1 MLILEIDKF
10 EKYYNDKCILKID
23 NLKIYSEDRIGLV
36 GPNGSGKT
44 TLIKAVIGED
54 LEYKGVIKLKASF
67 SYISQLSSDE
77 NYLNTDS
84 KSKLQGEF
92 NVNRNYSGVLSSGE
106 KTRLKIA
113 ESLNKNSSIIIADE
127 PTNNLDMEG
136 IDLFIENMKKYK
148 GAVLIVSHSRKVLD
162 SLCSKILAIEE
173 GEIKIY
179 KGNYEEFKLQKKK
192 QQERDEFLYQEYEK
206 EKRRLLSVIEE
217 KKEKVNNIKNAPGRM
232 GNSEAR
238 LHKMGGQKAKKKLDN
253 SVKNMNKRMEKLEE
267 RKRPKD
273 DAKMRISISSD
284 IKLHSKIV
292 IQGENINLSYGNKI
306 IYKNAE
312 LKLYKD
318 WKVGFFGPNGCGKSS
333 LIKLITNR
341 NQAINLVEKAEIGYF
356 NQELNILEENKTVL
370 ENLKGN
376 SSISEGEIRNL
387 LSLLLFRG
395 EDVYKTAGLLSG
407 GERVKASIGKLILM
421 KPNLLL
427 LDEPTNFLDIY
438 SIEALEAALKAYEG
452 TILFVSHDESFLNN
466 ISDHVMFIED
476 YKLKIV
482 EGNFE
487 SYKEQEQLKKVD
499 NSDAVNRKKILQN
512 RLSFVIGRLSIPSKK
527 DNIEELNKEYESI
540 IRELKEIN

>member
-54 LEYKGVIKLKASF
+54 LEYKGVIKLNGNL
-67 SYISQLSSDE
+67 SYISQLSFDE
-77 NYLNTDS
+77 DFLPAVPH
-84 KSKLQGEF
+84 SKLQSEF
-92 NVNRNYSGVLSSGE
+92 NVSNHSGLSSGE

-136 IDLFIENMKKYK
+136 IDLFIEKMKKYK

-179 KGNYEEFKLQKKK
+179 KGNYEEFKLQKKN

-206 EKRRLLSVIEE
+206 EKRRLLSAIEE
-217 KKEKVNNIKNAPGRM
+217 KKEKINNIKNAPGRM

-253 SVKNMNKRMEKLEE
+253 SVKNMDKRMKKLEE

-306 IYKNAE
+306 LYKNAE
-312 LKLYKD
+312 FKLYKD
-318 WKVGFFGPNGCGKSS
+318 WKTGFFGPNGCGKSS
-333 LIKLITNR
+333 LIKLITSR
-341 NQAINLVEKAEIGYF
+341 NSSISLAEKAEIGYF
-356 NQELNILEENKTVL
+356 NQELNILEDDKTVL

-466 ISDHVMFIED
+466 ISNHVMFIED

-487 SYKEQEQLKKVD
+487 SYKEHQDKSYYADIENKKQV
-499 NSDAVNRKKILQN
+499 LQN
-512 RLSFVIGRLSIPSKK
+512 RLSFVIGRLSMPSKK